1 MPPPPFQHDPEVERR
16 RAEFLGEW
24 RASRD
29 RVACDAALLKL
40 DAAARGT
47 TNLVPPILAALTA
60 HATLGEVCDTMR
72 AVFGVHR
79 PGEKL

>member
-1 MPPPPFQHDPEVERR
+1 ML
-16 RAEFLGEW
+16 AAW
-24 RASRD
+24 RAARD

-60 HATLGEVCDTMR
+60 RATLGEVCDGLR
-72 AVFGVHR
+72 AVFGVPR
-79 PGEKL
+79 PGEKA